1 MGDLETVEGEA
12 VVAVVNDVV
21 AIRLL
26 PRVIDHVEDEASGFN
41 TAWFGMYPVVVVV
54 VVVIVVVESAIKA
67 GAKIELTTC
76 FNNNNIV

>member
-54 VVVIVVVESAIKA
+54 VVVVVESAIKA

>member
-1 MGDLETVEGEA
+1 VGDLETVEGEA

-54 VVVIVVVESAIKA
+54 VVVVVESAIKA